1 MNFLTSD
8 YAKLLGK
15 NAIITILS
23 LMLIGGASVAGAKGI
38 EKLQLNLDK
47 NLILKSQLSQIA
59 DGVITAKD
67 GKVPSAKDKK
77 IELKQMSIGLID
89 LLSKLGGQ
97 YGVKSDPTGTYCGSF
112 TPLDKGKGW
121 ASDFKKKFNEV
132 KKKVYKELTSE
143 EAQLIGATTLTA
155 IILGIMG
162 YGTGKAIQYRNS
174 LTTKSKEEVIP
185 KTNTELINEAISSGD
200 NEKLADALA
209 KSIKEGEGAT
219 PKTLKQ
225 LQDTEFEKNILDII
239 SKKSRVPATR
249 QDILEAERDLYDREH
264 NPTGIV
270 FPKGDPHD
278 SSDEDEYYDPPTSK
292 TKPPHMKGPGL
303 KGERSD
309 PKGGKVSSV
318 ADIKKYIHKVVTSKE
333 AKGLGIAALTS
344 LIMAGL
350 GTAGYKVHQY
360 ARERRNPDVTDS
372 DFIKVQRNN
381 AKLKAKEKDIIPIKR
396 STHVI
401 DMLEDEDEDELD
413 RQDMLNIKLSPLY
426 ESTQNRI
433 KNEVRDEVSSELK
446 ELDDIFKNIESETM
460 TSPIAKPTI
469 TGGLGLKGG
478 KLNIEQIKNY
488 IHKVVT
494 SKEAKGLG
502 VTALTSLIM
511 AGIGVAGYK
520 AHQYANRNG
529 APDSDFIKS
538 QRTTAHMKE
547 FVKNAVQ
554 KDAMRSKKKKI
565 SPIIKSIDPNYDQNN
580 DSSSDD
586 EAQKNRYKLHLEKQ
600 IKKAEEDARL
610 KVGIVLDDIIHKVV
624 YNDNVDKVL
633 AKRLANNLV
642 DSAIDTAVANH
653 LEKDLEKDLPK
664 AGEGL
669 KGRGFVDGYRKV
681 KDEIYKIITSPNA
694 KAMGIAALST
704 LIITALGG
712 VAGFHMIKRHD
723 DKLRAID
730 EGALRNSRNRNFIK
744 EIESEWKPEY
754 KEGESATHF
763 SSGMGLRASEATQK
777 SDTNKRLE
785 IASKKITDLIQYARD
800 IHLDK
805 TALVTL
811 ITFLLGGA
819 GYAGFKYIKGKVR
832 ESEPLDYIPEGEV
845 IDALEEFAT
854 GKHRMSRS
862 ENIKADTKNANM
874 PWGGFGLKH
883 FLKGGDLSKFG
894 EYAKK
899 KEEAEKKAKPFAE
912 KITDWIYSDE
922 AKLLGKAG
930 LQYSILTALGL
941 LTAYAGKKAGEKAIS
956 LYPKDRSKINDPD
969 AIMASFGENAPTGD
983 TEAVQTALNQ
993 YATNKALRKAFK
1005 PDPTILKPDTFNIR
1019 PPEGRIV
1026 SSEQSNLSRYLLENP
1041 NKTGVSQY
1049 LKDMGYNQPYN
1060 ETILRDDPALATIFS
1075 SKAYGKKG
1083 ILDAVNRYE
1092 PPSTGTYR
1100 NPQDISDTG
1109 KVTRSHKDVYQG
1121 IKNFLNPE
1129 SSKVEESKEDF
1140 ESVMKQV
1147 VPTIKASSMEAALEA
1162 QRELEKNR
1170 PNLTVKQDKPSYIVP
1185 PKKSVKS
1192 ISSMFSGTSA
1202 PTPES
1207 QKVVKSPP
1215 VKAPVEKSN
1224 PYISAMLETPPKVE
1238 KSNPEKKDDEGA
1250 TGKGLKE
1257 DFTKTMNKAGDAIY
1271 NVITSSQVQGV
1282 AGGVTAGLIV
1292 SVLSM
1297 LMHEKR
1303 QETLASRRAIA
1314 NRPPRPPPVSTRR
1327 RVRPPPRGD
1336 SDSNPFTT
1344 Q

>member
-1 MNFLTSD
+1 MDKLSKSSREIYDRAMNFLTSD

-47 NLILKSQLSQIA
+47 NIILKSDLSKIA
-59 DGVITAKD
+59 DGVLTAKD
-67 GKVPSAKDKK
+67 GEAPSARKK
-77 IELKQMSIGLID
+77 SIELKQMSIKLID

-97 YGVKSDPTGTYCGSF
+97 YGVQSDPTGANGGSF
-112 TPLDKGKGW
+112 KGKGW

-143 EAQLIGATTLTA
+143 EAQLIGATALTT

-162 YGTGKAIQYRNS
+162 YGTGKAVQYRNS
-174 LTTKSKEEVIP
+174 KTNMPVEEGMP

-225 LQDTEFEKNILDII
+225 LQDTEFEKTIFDMI
-239 SKKSRVPATR
+239 SKKSNIPATR
-249 QDILEAERDLYDREH
+249 QDILEAERDLYDQGN

-292 TKPPHMKGPGL
+292 TKPPHMKANGL
-303 KGERSD
+303 
-309 PKGGKVSSV
+309 KGGKVSSV

-333 AKGLGIAALTS
+333 AKGLGVAALTS
-344 LIMAGL
+344 LIMAGI
-350 GTAGYKVHQY
+350 GVAGYEAHQY

-372 DFIKVQRNN
+372 DFIKSQRNN
-381 AKLKAKEKDIIPIKR
+381 AELKAKEKDIIPIKR
-396 STHVI
+396 SHQFI
-401 DMLEDEDEDELD
+401 DMLEEEIEDEIEEELD

-426 ESTQNRI
+426 ESAQNRI
-433 KNEVRDEVSSELK
+433 KNEVHSEISSELK

-469 TGGLGLKGG
+469 ARGLGLKGG

-529 APDSDFIKS
+529 ALDSDFIKS

-554 KDAMRSKKKKI
+554 KDAMQSKKKKI

-580 DSSSDD
+580 NSSSDD

-600 IKKAEEDARL
+600 IKKAEDDARL

-624 YNDNVDKVL
+624 YNDNVDKVRAKKL
-633 AKRLANNLV
+633 AENLV
-642 DSAIDTAVANH
+642 DSAIDTAIANH
-653 LEKDLEKDLPK
+653 LEKDLPK
-664 AGEGL
+664 AGKGL
-669 KGRGFVDGYRKV
+669 KGGGFSNKVKKV
-681 KDEIYKIITSPNA
+681 KDKIYKIITSPNA
-694 KAMGIAALST
+694 KTMGIAALST

-712 VAGFHMIKRHD
+712 VGFHMIKSHD
-723 DKLRAID
+723 DKLRTLG
-730 EGALRNSRNRNFIK
+730 ENVLKNSRNRNFIK
-744 EIESEWKPEY
+744 EIESEWEPEY
-754 KEGESATHF
+754 KEGEERITHF
-763 SSGMGLRASEATQK
+763 SGMGLN

-800 IHLDK
+800 LHLDK
-805 TALVTL
+805 AALVSL

-819 GYAGFKYIKGKVR
+819 GYAGFKYIKGKAR
-832 ESEPLDYIPEGEV
+832 ESEPLDYIPEDD
-845 IDALEEFAT
+845 IRDALEEFAT

-862 ENIKADTKNANM
+862 ENIKADTKDANL
-874 PWGGFGLKH
+874 PWSGFGLKH

-894 EYAKK
+894 DYAKK
-899 KEEAEKKAKPFAE
+899 KEEAEKKAKPIAE
-912 KITDWIYSDE
+912 RLTDWIYSDE

-956 LYPKDRSKINDPD
+956 LYPRDKSKINDPD

-983 TEAVQTALNQ
+983 TKAVQTALNQ
-993 YATNKALRKAFK
+993 YATNKALKKAFK
-1005 PDPTILKPDTFNIR
+1005 PDPTILKPDTFDIR

-1041 NKTGVSQY
+1041 NKAGVNKY

-1060 ETILRDDPALATIFS
+1060 EAILRDDPALATIFS
-1075 SKAYGKKG
+1075 SKAHGKAQ
-1083 ILDAVNRYE
+1083 LDAVNRYE

-1109 KVTRSHKDVYQG
+1109 KVTLSHKGVYQG
-1121 IKNFLNPE
+1121 IKDFLNPE

-1147 VPTIKASSMEAALEA
+1147 VPTIKASSMEAALKA
-1162 QRELEKNR
+1162 QEELEKNR
-1170 PNLTVKQDKPSYIVP
+1170 PNFTVKQDKPSYIVP

-1224 PYISAMLETPPKVE
+1224 PYIDAMIEPT
-1238 KSNPEKKDDEGA
+1238 SGKKDEGDS
-1250 TGKGLKE
+1250 GKGLKE

-1336 SDSNPFTT
+1336 SDSNPFATA
-1344 Q
+1344 

>member
-1 MNFLTSD
+1 M
-8 YAKLLGK
+8 
-15 NAIITILS
+15 
-23 LMLIGGASVAGAKGI
+23 
-38 EKLQLNLDK
+38 DK
-47 NLILKSQLSQIA
+47 
-59 DGVITAKD
+59 
-67 GKVPSAKDKK
+67 
-77 IELKQMSIGLID
+77 
-89 LLSKLGGQ
+89 LSKS
-97 YGVKSDPTGTYCGSF
+97 V
-112 TPLDKGKGW
+112 KGKGW

-143 EAQLIGATTLTA
+143 EAQLIGATALTT

-174 LTTKSKEEVIP
+174 KTNMPVEEIIP
-185 KTNTELINEAISSGD
+185 KTNAELINEAISSGD

-209 KSIKEGEGAT
+209 KSIKEGEGTT

-225 LQDTEFEKNILDII
+225 LQDTEFEKTIFDMI
-239 SKKSRVPATR
+239 SKKSNIPATR

-292 TKPPHMKGPGL
+292 TKPPHMRANGL
-303 KGERSD
+303 HFLPSYENQRFSTDSK
-309 PKGGKVSSV
+309 KLAKNGGKVSSV

-401 DMLEDEDEDELD
+401 DMLEDEIEDELD

-433 KNEVRDEVSSELK
+433 KNEVRDEISSELK
-446 ELDDIFKNIESETM
+446 ALDDIFKNIESETM
-460 TSPIAKPTI
+460 TSPIAE
-469 TGGLGLKGG
+469 
-478 KLNIEQIKNY
+478 KL
-488 IHKVVT
+488 T
-494 SKEAKGLG
+494 
-502 VTALTSLIM
+502 
-511 AGIGVAGYK
+511 
-520 AHQYANRNG
+520 
-529 APDSDFIKS
+529 
-538 QRTTAHMKE
+538 
-547 FVKNAVQ
+547 
-554 KDAMRSKKKKI
+554 
-565 SPIIKSIDPNYDQNN
+565 
-580 DSSSDD
+580 
-586 EAQKNRYKLHLEKQ
+586 
-600 IKKAEEDARL
+600 
-610 KVGIVLDDIIHKVV
+610 
-624 YNDNVDKVL
+624 
-633 AKRLANNLV
+633 NNLV
-642 DSAIDTAVANH
+642 DSVIATEV
-653 LEKDLEKDLPK
+653 KDI
-664 AGEGL
+664 ASG
-669 KGRGFVDGYRKV
+669 KGMKGKGFVDGYKKV
-681 KDEIYKIITSPNA
+681 KDEIFKIITSPNA

-744 EIESEWKPEY
+744 EIESEWEPEY
-754 KEGESATHF
+754 KEGERVTHF
-763 SSGMGLRASEATQK
+763 SGMGLKASE
-777 SDTNKRLE
+777 STNKRLE

-805 TALVTL
+805 TALVSL

-819 GYAGFKYIKGKVR
+819 GYAGFKYIKGKAR
-832 ESEPLDYIPEGEV
+832 ESEPLDYIPEDD
-845 IDALEEFAT
+845 IRDALEEFAT

-862 ENIKADTKNANM
+862 ENIKADTKDANL

-956 LYPKDRSKINDPD
+956 LYPSDKSKINDPD

-1005 PDPTILKPDTFNIR
+1005 PDPTILKPNTFDIR

-1121 IKNFLNPE
+1121 IKNFLNP
-1129 SSKVEESKEDF
+1129 KVEESKEEF
-1140 ESVMKQV
+1140 ESVMKKV
-1147 VPTIKASSMEAALEA
+1147 APTITASSMDAALAA
-1162 QRELEKNR
+1162 QKELEKNR
-1170 PNLTVKQDKPSYIVP
+1170 PNLTVKQTISDKPSGIVQ
-1185 PKKSVKS
+1185 PKKIDKS
-1192 ISSMFSGTSA
+1192 RTSMFSGTSA

-1207 QKVVKSPP
+1207 QKVVKTPSRE
-1215 VKAPVEKSN
+1215 EKSN

-1336 SDSNPFTT
+1336 SDSNPFAN